1 MTVLR
6 RLRFAAFALAA
17 GVVAFAGA
25 HAQPPAAK
33 KQAAKQQLKLQ
44 REQQQKAEEAR
55 KREEER
61 AKQEKLKV
69 ELAKK
74 ETGTR
79 PDRLIPKSLGDATA
93 VSSEIDRQVSAKLS
107 TEKAPAGEIS
117 SDAEFLR
124 RVSLDLT
131 GQIPAPSRA
140 REFLESREPDKRAR
154 LVDELLASPN
164 FGRHQADLWM
174 SVLVT
179 RTSDQRR
186 ITFEPL
192 RDWLKDQFNANRPWS
207 RIAGELIASTGE
219 QDKNPAVTF
228 YLSNNTVDKMT
239 DTVSRVF
246 MGVSI
251 QCAQCHDHKFE
262 DWKQTEYWSLAQ
274 FFMKVSVT
282 GTGPG
287 MKDAE
292 PGVAEVK
299 SPNRKRFPLP
309 EDAKS
314 VPARY
319 LRDSTSVTLPADNS
333 PVRPLL
339 AQWLTSPSN
348 PYFARAFVNRTW
360 SQFFGV
366 GIVHPVDDMGPNAI
380 ASHPAML
387 DNLSSHFAADG
398 FQVKNLFRGIVLSQ
412 TYQRSSKPTGGPGDE
427 DPRLFARMATKIMTP
442 EQLFDST
449 MSVAIVDGPA
459 AARLKKAA
467 GAPKGGNID
476 PRERFVNFFLAGQE
490 MASTTEYDV
499 GIPQAL
505 KLMNSRQIGTPAAA
519 QAIIGTRKNAEAVQ
533 QLYLATLSR
542 LPTSEETT
550 RMLSHVKSAGNPETG
565 YADVLWA
572 LLNCSEFTMVR

>member
-1 MTVLR
+1 MTFLR

-17 GVVAFAGA
+17 GAVAFAA
-25 HAQPPAAK
+25 ANAQPPAAK
-33 KQAAKQQLKLQ
+33 KQAAKQLQKLQ
-44 REQQQKAEEAR
+44 REQQQKAEDAK

-61 AKQEKLKV
+61 AKQDKLKV
-69 ELAKK
+69 ELARK
-74 ETGTR
+74 ETGTK
-79 PDRLIPKSLGDATA
+79 PEKFVPKSLGDATA

-124 RVSLDLT
+124 RAYLDLT
-131 GQIPAPSRA
+131 GQIPGPSKARA
-140 REFLESREPDKRAR
+140 FLESQESDKRAK

-192 RDWLKDQFNANRPWS
+192 RDWLKDQFNADRPWS
-207 RIAGELIASTGE
+207 RIAGDLIASTGE

-239 DTVSRVF
+239 DTVSKVF

-282 GTGPG
+282 GAGPG

-292 PGVAEVK
+292 PAVAEVK

-319 LRDSTSVTLPADNS
+319 LRDATSVSLPADNS

-348 PYFARAFVNRTW
+348 PYFAKAFVNRVW

-366 GIVHPVDDMGPNAI
+366 GIVDPVDDMGPNAI
-380 ASHPAML
+380 ASHPEML
-387 DNLSSHFAADG
+387 ANLSAHFAADG
-398 FQVKNLFRGIVLSQ
+398 FRVKNLFRGIVLSQ
-412 TYQRSSKPTGGPGDE
+412 TYQRSSKPSGGSGDD
-427 DPRLFARMATKIMTP
+427 DPRLFAKMATKIMTP

-449 MSVAIVDGPA
+449 MSVAVVDGPV
-459 AARLKKAA
+459 AARLKKTA
-467 GAPKGGNID
+467 GVAKGGNTD

-505 KLMNSRQIGTPAAA
+505 KLMNSRLIGSPAAA

-550 RMLSHVKSAGNPETG
+550 RMLSHVKSASNPESG